1 SRGWTWPACAATAS
15 SSPRPPARRPTRS
28 RPAALW
34 SPPGFKGMIAV
45 PLAPHTLRSRAVVTD
60 ASDVIEVGFD
70 DTDEFREATLFVD
83 GDIVP
88 FDAPLRKIYVQC
100 APFDVTLLR
109 ADGASFYERISTDFF
124 GE

>member
-1 SRGWTWPACAATAS
+1 MRGDGLVVSTATGSTAY
-15 SSPRPPARRPTRS
+15 
-28 RPAALW
+28 AL
-34 SPPGFKGMIAV
+34 SAGGPLVSPGFKGMIAV

-60 ASDVIEVGFD
+60 VSDVIEVGFD

-109 ADGASFYERISTDFF
+109 ADGASFYDRISKDFF